1 MTVSPMNIKC
11 EMELLPEDKQP
22 KHSARYGFKSGNAG
36 VDSIY
41 IKRSALPAE
50 LPQRITVEIHEDN

>member
-1 MTVSPMNIKC
+1 MKLRM
-11 EMELLPEDKQP
+11 EMELLPADKQP

-41 IKRSALPAE
+41 IKRSSLPE
-50 LPQRITVEIHEDN
+50 TPPKRITVEIHEDN

>member
-1 MTVSPMNIKC
+1 
-11 EMELLPEDKQP
+11 MELMAEEKQP

-41 IKRSALPAE
+41 IKRSALPVD
-50 LPQRITVEIHEDN
+50 PPKRITVEIHEDN

>member
-1 MTVSPMNIKC
+1 MGSPMKIKC
-11 EMELLPEDKQP
+11 EMELLSEDKQP
-22 KHSARYGFKSGNAG
+22 KHSARYGFKSGNAV

-50 LPQRITVEIHEDN
+50 PPKRITVEIHEDN

>member
-1 MTVSPMNIKC
+1 MKLRI
-11 EMELLPEDKQP
+11 EMELMSEDKQP
-22 KHSARYGFKSGNAG
+22 KHSARYGFKSGDAG

-50 LPQRITVEIHEDN
+50 LPKRITVEIHEDN